1 MGSHANKLLNEK
13 GWDTVVL
20 DNLVHG
26 HREFAKWGRLVEADL
41 NDNLTLRELL
51 SREKFDAVM
60 HFAGYIAVGESVR
73 EPEIYYRNNVSASLI
88 LLEEIKRAGIGKLIF
103 SSTAAVYGDPVR
115 FPLDEEHPLAP
126 INPYGRNKLTVEQAL
141 RDYSEAYGLKTAA
154 LRYFNAAG
162 AAPGAGIGE
171 RHDPETHLIPLALAA
186 ALGKRPQLSVYGTD
200 YDTPDGTCIRDYVHV
215 DDLAQAHLL
224 ALEYLGQ
231 GGTSDSFN
239 LGNGTGFSVREVI
252 ETARRVSGR
261 DIKTVDSP
269 RREGDPPR
277 LVASSDK
284 AKKVLGW
291 KPQYTG
297 LEDIVRTAWEWHK
310 A

>member
-1 MGSHANKLLNEK
+1 VGSHANKLLNEK
-13 GWDTVVL
+13 GWETVVL

-26 HREFAKWGRLVEADL
+26 HREFAQWGKLVEADL
-41 NDNLTLRELL
+41 NDRRSLRELL
-51 SREKFDAVM
+51 SGEKFDAVM
-60 HFAGYIAVGESVR
+60 HFAGYIAVGESVLD
-73 EPEIYYRNNVSASLI
+73 PELYYHNNVSASLV
-88 LLEEIKRAGIGKLIF
+88 LLEEIKRAGIGRFIF
-103 SSTAAVYGDPVR
+103 SSTAAVYGQPLR
-115 FPLDEEHPLAP
+115 LPLDEEHPLAP
-126 INPYGRNKLTVEQAL
+126 INPYGRTKLMIEQAM
-141 RDYSEAYGLKTAA
+141 RDYSAAYGLKTAA

-162 AAPGAGIGE
+162 AAPGGGIGE
-171 RHDPETHLIPLALAA
+171 RHDPETHLIPLALEA
-186 ALGKRPQLSVYGTD
+186 ALGKRPQLYVYGTD

-224 ALEYLGQ
+224 ALEYLEQDG
-231 GGTSDSFN
+231 SFECFN

-252 ETARRVSGR
+252 EVARRVSGR
-261 DIKTVDSP
+261 DIKAVDSP

-291 KPQYTG
+291 KPQHTG

-310 A
+310 I